1 MDPHSGNVNG
11 GKAKFVVGV
20 TETLEDAGNISQVEG
35 VVRLVW
41 GWPKRAIEHV
51 VVHSQCHL
59 AEAVQVV
66 LDLIREVVHKGA
78 NNCEED
84 GMNRLILKIGVGHN
98 VEVTLK
104 SGCDD

>member
-11 GKAKFVVGV
+11 GKAKLVVGIA
-20 TETLEDAGNISQVEG
+20 ETLEDAGNISQVEG

-41 GWPKRAIEHV
+41 GWLKWTIEHV

-59 AEAVQVV
+59 AEAIQVV

-78 NNCEED
+78 NNGEED
-84 GMNRLILKIGVGHN
+84 SMDRLILKVGVGHN

-104 SGCDD
+104 SGGDD